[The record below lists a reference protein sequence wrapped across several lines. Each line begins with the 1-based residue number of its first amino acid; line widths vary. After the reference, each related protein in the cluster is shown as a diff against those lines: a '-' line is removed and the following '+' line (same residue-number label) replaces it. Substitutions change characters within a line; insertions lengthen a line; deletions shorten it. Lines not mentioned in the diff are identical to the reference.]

1 MRNYLLLSFLLFC
14 LSIQAQVNYTANDQV
29 PPYEGHFRLGSNM
42 GAYSNWDDVDLANI
56 AGGNTALGQKGAG
69 VRALRP
75 ALPEKFLEF
84 WGYDIRATTFQHY
97 TSIDLKDNTVFIGY
111 PSEDHQDPSFHC
123 STVQSQVFDNLYT
136 DIWDGGANGTP
147 VNDDNYYALYLYK
160 MVSIYKDQVK
170 FWEIWN
176 EPDFDLSGNGW
187 KPAGMDGNWFE
198 NIPDP
203 CDYHLRAPIYHYIR
217 MLRISYEVIKTVD
230 PSAYIAVG
238 GLGYPS
244 FLDLIMRHSDNPNG
258 GSITNEYPLLGGAYF
273 DVMSYH
279 AYPHFDGSL
288 RYWSNDVGGFV
299 YTRHSDA
306 AAAGVIRKQTEF
318 QEVMANYGYDGNT
331 YPEKL
336 WIITESNI
344 PRLPFGEYIGS
355 PEAQRNFLLKTVI
368 ACQQAD
374 ILQYH
379 LYLLADAETEAVA
392 SNEFQVMG
400 FYQKLEGINPYQQKE
415 NPIAIAGRSLQ
426 ALMYKKT
433 YDPMETQKMQLS
445 DKMGGGAFKASDGE
459 YTYILWAK
467 TETDQSE
474 SASTKY
480 SFPASM
486 GIDWVE
492 RKQWNFSET
501 QTTEVF
507 SAVDLPLT
515 GDPIFLNKTLKT
527 TQTQE
532 PQKLLTNIQ
541 LFPNPGTDQL
551 SINFDLSRSQNLQI
565 ELFDSRG
572 GSVKNISPNRVYS
585 TGNHVIH
592 YPSKDLKPGIYF
604 IQFQS
609 NLSRK
614 TLKWV
619 KTGY

>member
-1 MRNYLLLSFLLFC
+1 
-14 LSIQAQVNYTANDQV
+14 
-29 PPYEGHFRLGSNM
+29 
-42 GAYSNWDDVDLANI
+42 
-56 AGGNTALGQKGAG
+56 
-69 VRALRP
+69 
-75 ALPEKFLEF
+75 
-84 WGYDIRATTFQHY
+84 
-97 TSIDLKDNTVFIGY
+97 
-111 PSEDHQDPSFHC
+111 
-123 STVQSQVFDNLYT
+123 
-136 DIWDGGANGTP
+136 
-147 VNDDNYYALYLYK
+147 
-160 MVSIYKDQVK
+160 
-170 FWEIWN
+170 
-176 EPDFDLSGNGW
+176 
-187 KPAGMDGNWFE
+187 
-198 NIPDP
+198 
-203 CDYHLRAPIYHYIR
+203 
-217 MLRISYEVIKTVD
+217 
-230 PSAYIAVG
+230 
-238 GLGYPS
+238 
-244 FLDLIMRHSDNPNG
+244 
-258 GSITNEYPLLGGAYF
+258 
-273 DVMSYH
+273 
-279 AYPHFDGSL
+279 
-288 RYWSNDVGGFV
+288 
-299 YTRHSDA
+299 
-306 AAAGVIRKQTEF
+306 
-318 QEVMANYGYDGNT
+318 
-331 YPEKL
+331 
-336 WIITESNI
+336 
-344 PRLPFGEYIGS
+344 
-355 PEAQRNFLLKTVI
+355 
-368 ACQQAD
+368 
-374 ILQYH
+374 
-379 LYLLADAETEAVA
+379 
-392 SNEFQVMG
+392 
-400 FYQKLEGINPYQQKE
+400 
-415 NPIAIAGRSLQ
+415 
-426 ALMYKKT
+426 MYKKT